1 MTLAPIA
8 GFIGTDIHI
17 QTTETST
24 LARFRVG
31 STDRYRNA
39 QGNWVERETFWV
51 TCQAWGNLATRIHQE
66 VKKGDGVL
74 LLGRW
79 EQSNYEQDGQ
89 KKSARFVT
97 VEHIG
102 LDMAIP
108 SKTSQ
113 QQTPA
118 ETAHTTPKTSE
129 KPAEP
134 ATNAEVENP
143 L

>member
-8 GFIGTDIHI
+8 GFIGTDI
-17 QTTETST
+17 QMQDTETST
-24 LARFRVG
+24 VARFRVG

-39 QGNWVERETFWV
+39 QGEWVERETFWV
-51 TCQAWGNLATRIHQE
+51 TCQAWGNLARRIHRE

-74 LLGRW
+74 VLGRW

-102 LDMAIP
+102 LNMAIP
-108 SKTSQ
+108 DRTERQAAPPTQPPAQ
-113 QQTPA
+113 QEAAPA
-118 ETAHTTPKTSE
+118 A
-129 KPAEP
+129 
-134 ATNAEVENP
+134 NAEVENP

>member
-8 GFIGTDIHI
+8 GFIGTDIQI
-17 QTTETST
+17 QVTETST

-39 QGNWVERETFWV
+39 QGNWVEQETFWV
-51 TCQAWGNLATRIHQE
+51 TCQAWGKLADRIQHEAQ
-66 VKKGDGVL
+66 KGDGVL

-79 EQSNYEQDGQ
+79 EQSTYERDGQ
-89 KKSARFVT
+89 KKTARFVT
-97 VEHIG
+97 VEHFG

-108 SKTSQ
+108 SRAERQGAVLSEVSQ
-113 QQTPA
+113 TQPTEQA
-118 ETAHTTPKTSE
+118 
-129 KPAEP
+129 
-134 ATNAEVENP
+134 ATMESNCEVENP